1 MIVLYEWRDLIENA
15 DYLIALQA
23 LAILQVSRRPNMHEK
38 NIHLECLCYSLENI
52 LPSPVSF
59 IAIFDKTPKFIL
71 S

>member
-38 NIHLECLCYSLENI
+38 IYIWNAC
-52 LPSPVSF
+52 F
-59 IAIFDKTPKFIL
+59 IARPSSAEGTGQKGGFKYSKV